1 MCAIE
6 AMPDTATPRAELADR
21 SFLILRMGS
30 MGDIVHTLPAVAALR
45 DSFPAARIDWLVERK
60 WRALLEGNPDI
71 NEVLEVDRRSLR
83 DLVRCVR
90 RLRAAHYACA
100 LDFQSLYKSAALA
113 FSSGAL
119 RRVGF
124 IHSYMREP
132 GAAFLYTERVNPQG
146 KHKVEHNL
154 SLVESI
160 GARRTGIRVSL
171 LVSPEADAQVET
183 KLSARG
189 LRDFF
194 VLSPGG
200 GWRYKCWLPQRFGE
214 LHRELARRHDWCGV
228 ISFGPGEEGL
238 AEEVRSVAGAPEP
251 TLIPTNVAQLMAL
264 LRRAKFVVAGDT
276 GPLHVASAFGTP
288 VVGLFG
294 PTDPE
299 RNGPFSPADIVVRN
313 AGVEE
318 TTYRRAA
325 SYSPAMISITVD
337 QVVEAVERRL
347 GIR

>member
-1 MCAIE
+1 
-6 AMPDTATPRAELADR
+6 MPDMVTPRAESADR

-45 DSFPAARIDWLVERK
+45 DSFPTARIDWLIERK

-71 NEVLEVDRRSLR
+71 NEIIEVDRRSLR
-83 DLVRCVR
+83 NLVKCVR
-90 RLRAAHYACA
+90 RLRVAHYACA
-100 LDFQSLYKSAALA
+100 LDFQSLYKSAAFALC
-113 FSSGAL
+113 SGAQ

-124 IHSYMREP
+124 IRSYLREA

-160 GARRTGIRVSL
+160 GARKTGIRFSL
-171 LVSPEADAQVET
+171 VVSPGAGADVER

-214 LHRELARRHDWCGV
+214 LYRVLVQRHGWCGI

-238 AEEVRSVAGAPEP
+238 AEEVRSAAGAPEP
-251 TLIPTNVAQLMAL
+251 ALISTNVAELMAL

-276 GPLHVASAFGTP
+276 GPLHVASAFGAP

-294 PTDPE
+294 PTDPA
-299 RNGPFSPADIVVRN
+299 RNGPYSSADFVVRN

-318 TTYRRAA
+318 TTYRRST
-325 SYSPAMISITVD
+325 SYSPAMLSITVD
-337 QVVEAVERRL
+337 QVVDAVERRL